1 MPNKNNYV
9 SRKKV
14 KTVFLCACIDFLK
27 FDFTMPTGKGHLRE
41 AVLSHEEA
49 LRVHDLCKQM
59 RKIDLFRDIL
69 QKMHERLD

>member
-1 MPNKNNYV
+1 MFFFSLYSPLSITNV
-9 SRKKV
+9 LTLTLTFS
-14 KTVFLCACIDFLK
+14 F
-27 FDFTMPTGKGHLRE
+27 TGKGHLRE

-69 QKMHERLD
+69 QKMHER

>member
-1 MPNKNNYV
+1 MYILIC
-9 SRKKV
+9 
-14 KTVFLCACIDFLK
+14 FK

-69 QKMHERLD
+69 QKMHER

>member
-1 MPNKNNYV
+1 MIMSPEKSKNRFFVYILI
-9 SRKKV
+9 
-14 KTVFLCACIDFLK
+14 FFK
-27 FDFTMPTGKGHLRE
+27 FDFTMLTGKGHLRE

-69 QKMHERLD
+69 QKMHER

>member
-1 MPNKNNYV
+1 
-9 SRKKV
+9 
-14 KTVFLCACIDFLK
+14 
-27 FDFTMPTGKGHLRE
+27 MPTGKGHLRE

-69 QKMHERLD
+69 QKMHERWDWGVFSLITYISLSVFGAFYFFPQ